1 MILISI
7 QFNCY
12 IKNVTRS
19 VLNVR
24 DHTLIPQ
31 TWSKGEKTTIKP
43 KNEQDKCCQ
52 YAATAALNHEEVKK
66 DQQMHQKLKIFIN
79 KYNWKGK
86 VDPSKINDS

>member
-31 TWSKGEKTTIKP
+31 TGSKGEKTTIKP
-43 KNEQDKCCQ
+43 KNEQDK
-52 YAATAALNHEEVKK
+52 EVKK
-66 DQQMHQKLKIFIN
+66 DQQMHQKLKFFIN